1 MVPAPSLLAFALTS
15 LALIVIPGPS
25 VLFVIGRSISLGRIG
40 GLLSVVG
47 NELGM
52 LPIIVA
58 VAVGV
63 GAIVAQSLILFTI
76 IKFAGAAYIVYLGIQ
91 AIRHRAG
98 GPRIASQSGD
108 AGAEAA
114 ALSGRPLPRKKS
126 RYRILAEG
134 FFVGLTNPKTL
145 VFFVAVLPQFVD
157 YSAGLIPLQ
166 MFELGLVFFVL
177 ALLCD
182 STWAL
187 VAGSARHWFARSPRR
202 IEHLGTAGGVMMI
215 GLGGVLALTGNKH

>member
-1 MVPAPSLLAFALTS
+1 MVPASSLLAFALTS

-40 GLLSVVG
+40 GLLSVLG
-47 NELGM
+47 NAIGM
-52 LPIIVA
+52 LPLIVA

-63 GAIVAQSLILFTI
+63 GAVVAQSLILFTI
-76 IKFAGAAYIVYLGIQ
+76 IKFAGAAYLVFLGIQ
-91 AIRHRAG
+91 AIRHRRHTAVTHEKTPN
-98 GPRIASQSGD
+98 PR
-108 AGAEAA
+108 
-114 ALSGRPLPRKKS
+114 S
-126 RYRILAEG
+126 RLRILSEG

-157 YSAGLIPLQ
+157 YHAGFIPLQ
-166 MFELGLVFFVL
+166 MFELGLIFL
-177 ALLCD
+177 AIALLCD

-187 VAGSARHWFARSPRR
+187 IAGTARQWFARSPRR
-202 IEHLGTAGGVMMI
+202 VEHLGAAGGVMMI

>member
-1 MVPAPSLLAFALTS
+1 MVPGPSLLAFALTS

-25 VLFVIGRSISLGRIG
+25 VLFVIGRSISLGRLG

-58 VAVGV
+58 VALGIGSV
-63 GAIVAQSLILFTI
+63 VAQSLILFSV

-91 AIRHRAG
+91 AIRHRRHTAVTH
-98 GPRIASQSGD
+98 
-108 AGAEAA
+108 EAT
-114 ALSGRPLPRKKS
+114 PNPKS
-126 RYRILAEG
+126 RLRILTEG
-134 FFVGLTNPKTL
+134 FVVGLTNPKTL

-157 YSAGLIPLQ
+157 YNAGSIPLQ

-187 VAGSARHWFARSPRR
+187 VAGTARKWFARSPRR
-202 IEHLGTAGGVMMI
+202 VEHLGTAGGVMMI